1 MPPETKRSMHSL
13 RIKMDFAMNEK
24 ASPSSSTKKNVTY
37 TVKNPII
44 SIGGVPTQ
52 KRSDTPPPI
61 GPEIG
66 PDPRSS
72 IGARISMAEVPKI
85 KDEKTGIQIDFA
97 YGYRVKFPAG
107 NKQYKLRVYDLDS
120 GMLLE
125 EHTHKGGEFIVGQN
139 KYYVR
144 YRLEVH
150 LDDKLVFEHDYD
162 CEDQEVCIII
172 PDGGLGDNLA
182 WLPYLEKF
190 RLLRKA
196 RVTAVIGE
204 WMIRLAKPFYPGLKF
219 IPLGTKPIL
228 RDAYAIYFC
237 GIFEADRK
245 PWRPVEH
252 QQLGMQKTVAK
263 ILGLPLEDLHCRI
276 PLGSPRPV
284 QAPYVC
290 LSTMATNPTKY
301 WNYRSK
307 PGLKDPDGWNI
318 LIRWLK
324 SYGYRVFV
332 LDRDKELFFTDKHI
346 YHVPTEAEDLTG
358 RIPISERIHYLE
370 HADFF
375 IGLPSGLSWLAWNC
389 NIPVVMISGF
399 TMQNCEFPTPY
410 RVTNFLFCHG
420 CWNDTNFF
428 FDSKAP
434 VWCPRHVGT
443 PREIECT
450 RAITPKMVQE
460 TIMRIPAFRKHV
472 DEMKEQELRNALRAA
487 EPGTS
492 TLKEFPQK
500 QEKKKLR

>member
-1 MPPETKRSMHSL
+1 MKCGSGRFRPL
-13 RIKMDFAMNEK
+13 MDSAMNEK
-24 ASPSSSTKKNVTY
+24 KTPAAAPKKTVSY
-37 TVKNPII
+37 TIVNPVIPQTPVKRNP
-44 SIGGVPTQ
+44 
-52 KRSDTPPPI
+52 PPPI

-72 IGARISMAEVPKI
+72 IGARISMAEIPTMK
-85 KDEKTGIQIDFA
+85 GANGFLFDFA
-97 YGYRVKFPAG
+97 YGYRVKFPEG
-107 NKQYKLRVYDLDS
+107 NKQYKLRVFDIDS
-120 GMLLE
+120 GVLLE
-125 EHTHKGGEFIVGQN
+125 ERTCKGGELAIGEN
-139 KYYVR
+139 KYYVH
-144 YRLEVH
+144 YRLEAYSG
-150 LDDKLVFEHDYD
+150 DRLVFEHECN

-190 RLLRKA
+190 RVLRKA
-196 RVTAVIGE
+196 KVTAVIGE
-204 WMIRLAKPFYPGLKF
+204 WMIRLCQAQYPALKY
-219 IPLGTKPIL
+219 IPLGTKPAL
-228 RDAYAIYFC
+228 RFAYAIYFC
-237 GIFEADRK
+237 GIFEENRK

-252 QQLGMQKTVAK
+252 QHLGMQKTVAK

-284 QAPYVC
+284 KEPYVC
-290 LSTMATNPTKY
+290 ISTMATNPTKY
-301 WNYRSK
+301 WNFRSN
-307 PGLKDPDGWNI
+307 PALKDPDGWNI

-332 LDRDKELFFTDKHI
+332 LDRDKELTFTNNHH
-346 YHVPTEAEDLTG
+346 YQVPSEAEDLTG
-358 RIPISERIHYLE
+358 RIPITERIHYLE

-399 TMQNCEFPTPY
+399 TMDGSEFPTPY

-420 CWNDTNFF
+420 CWNDTHLF

-450 RAITPKMVQE
+450 KTITPKMVQE
-460 TIMRIPAFRKHV
+460 TIMRIPAFQKHV
-472 DEMKEQELRNALRAA
+472 EKLREQELMEEFREKAA
-487 EPGTS
+487 PGIAS
-492 TLKEFPQK
+492 TLISLPPRPQK
-500 QEKKKLR
+500 KKR

>member
-1 MPPETKRSMHSL
+1 
-13 RIKMDFAMNEK
+13 MNEK
-24 ASPSSSTKKNVTY
+24 PNTTSTSRKTISYSFN
-37 TVKNPII
+37 NPII
-44 SIGGVPTQ
+44 SQPAAPAAPAKP
-52 KRSDTPPPI
+52 KRPAPPPPI

-72 IGARISMAEVPKI
+72 IGARISMAELPKM
-85 KDEKTGIQIDFA
+85 KSESGILFDFA

-120 GMLLE
+120 GMPLE
-125 EHTHKGGEFIVGQN
+125 EHMHKGGDFIVGQN
-139 KYYVR
+139 KYFVR
-144 YRLEVH
+144 YRLEAYV
-150 LDDKLVFEHDYD
+150 DEKLVFEHDYD

-196 RVTAVIGE
+196 KVTAVIGE
-204 WMIRLAKPFYPGLKF
+204 WMIRLCQSFYPGLKF
-219 IPLGTKPIL
+219 IPLGTKPAL
-228 RDAYAIYFC
+228 KFAYAIYFC

-252 QQLGMQKTVAK
+252 QHLGMQKTVAQ
-263 ILGLPLEDLHCRI
+263 ILGLPLEDLKCRI

-284 QAPYVC
+284 KEPYVC
-290 LSTMATNPTKY
+290 ISTMATNPTKY
-301 WNYRSK
+301 WNFRSRED
-307 PGLKDPDGWNI
+307 LKDPDGWNI

-332 LDRDKELFFTDKHI
+332 LDRDKELFFTNKHI

-358 RIPISERIHYLE
+358 RIPITERIHYLE
-370 HADFF
+370 HAEFF
-375 IGLPSGLSWLAWNC
+375 IGLPSGLAWLAWNC

-399 TMQNCEFPTPY
+399 TMPNCEFPTPY
-410 RVTNFLFCHG
+410 RVTNFNFCHG

-450 RAITPKMVQE
+450 RNITPKMVQE
-460 TIMRIPAFRKHV
+460 TVMRIPAFQKHV
-472 DEMKEQELRNALRAA
+472 AELREKETLDELRARA
-487 EPGTS
+487 PEPGLAS
-492 TLKEFPQK
+492 TLLALPGAQ
-500 QEKKKLR
+500 KKKL